1 MLEDCSINSFKHE
14 EYFKYYASCFKSDLT
29 SCFESNFLFLII
41 SRFFKILRDYL
52 ENLELKLIVNLRLD
66 FYQVEFIT
74 SSTKIRCFSVFT
86 QIEVKTFSFL
96 SSSDF

>member
-14 EYFKYYASCFKSDLT
+14 EYFKYYSSCFKSDST

-52 ENLELKLIVNLRLD
+52 ANLELKLIVNLRLD
-66 FYQVEFIT
+66 FYPVEFVAT
-74 SSTKIRCFSVFT
+74 STKILCFSVFT
-86 QIEVKTFSFL
+86 QIEE
-96 SSSDF
+96 